1 MKLSIILGTR
11 PEIIKLSPIIRA
23 LEKTNVDWHIIHTNQ
38 HYSENMDKIFFKEL
52 NLPNPKYNLNIG
64 SGTHGEQTGK
74 MLIEIEKVLLSE
86 KPDVVIVQG
95 DTNTVLAG
103 ALTASKLKIDIAH
116 VEAGLRSF
124 DRNMPEEIN
133 RVLTDH
139 ISSYLFAPTEI
150 AKNNLLR
157 EGIEENKIFVI
168 GNTIVDATL
177 QNLKIAE
184 KNENVKAFFNNIVDD
199 DYFLLTLHRA
209 ENVDN
214 KERLKNI
221 LEGITKITEIY
232 NKTIIFP
239 IHPRTKKRLEEFN
252 LFEKLKSNKK
262 IKIIE
267 PVGYLEFLMLEKN
280 AELILTDSGGV
291 QEEACILKVPCIT
304 LRDNTERP
312 ETVEVG
318 ANILVGD
325 NKEKLIK
332 AVEIMLNKKRNWKN
346 PFGDGKSGEK
356 IVKILMNNIMDN
368 INK

>member
-11 PEIIKLSPIIRA
+11 PEIIKLSPIIRM
-23 LEKTNVDWHIIHTNQ
+23 LEKTNIDWHIIHTNQ
-38 HYSENMDKIFFKEL
+38 HYSENMDKIFFEEL
-52 NLPNPKYNLNIG
+52 NLPKPKYNLNIG

-74 MLIEIEKVLLSE
+74 MLIKIEKVLLKE
-86 KPDVVIVQG
+86 KPNVVIVQG

-103 ALTASKLKIDIAH
+103 ALTASKLKIDVAH

-124 DRNMPEEIN
+124 DKNMPEEIN

-139 ISSYLFAPTEI
+139 ISSYLFAPTEK
-150 AKNNLLR
+150 AKDNLLN
-157 EGIEENKIFVI
+157 EGIEENKIFVV

-184 KNENVKAFFNNIVDD
+184 KNTFVREFFENITNME

-214 KERLKNI
+214 EERLKNI
-221 LEGITKITEIY
+221 IDGIIKVIDIFD
-232 NKTIIFP
+232 KTIIFP

-252 LFEKLKSNKK
+252 LLEKLKSNKK

-291 QEEACILKVPCIT
+291 QEEACILKIPCIT

-325 NKEKLIK
+325 DKEKLIN
-332 AVEIMLNKKRNWKN
+332 AVEIMLNKERDWEN
-346 PFGDGKSGEK
+346 PFGDGKSGER
-356 IVKILMNNIMDN
+356 IIKILHGNIER
-368 INK
+368 